1 MQKKSERNELF
12 FSLPRCRLSY
22 SEIMQTE
29 RNAKEKRE
37 KRTFLFIAGM
47 PLVLS
52 EDTSENPICGHVRRF
67 I

>member
-1 MQKKSERNELF
+1 
-12 FSLPRCRLSY
+12 
-22 SEIMQTE
+22 MQTE